1 MRETVVCF
9 FERPGA
15 AREARGALRE
25 LQREL
30 RLGRITSVAVVTRPS
45 IDDIRFEQDGDV
57 GPGAGARFGLLL
69 GALAGALLLAPLTGL
84 LAIGASLDGV
94 STLTERE
101 LRIGIALVAAFTSG
115 LTALASALGGAG
127 LGALAALLMNFG
139 LASRELYAVGE
150 ELAVGHAALV
160 ARVPAHVRAPIGD
173 LLTLAGGTLMRPVA
187 HEAPATAPDATATHF
202 AAAAYERDGAPGRRY
217 VPLTGAAPPVDPR
230 QRDLVVAQFDSLD
243 QAHGAARGLARP
255 DRDSGRVGAG
265 NLAIVTRADS
275 GRPTIRQSG
284 DVTARQGAL
293 FGLGAGGLAGLLV
306 FGLLG
311 LFVGILAILVNE
323 GGDAG
328 QARFRLG
335 ALVGVLLVGGLGTLV
350 CGLVG
355 ALAGLVVGR
364 GVNLAFSDADLR
376 RIAESVP
383 AGKALLI
390 ASVYHHGAAAVAD
403 ALRERGGRLQSAPL
417 PSEQLLETLREEGRR
432 AALAAGDD
440 DQPDTQRL
448 ITTRAGVRIFVDW
461 RRRGPHTI
469 VLLHGAGGDHLGWQV
484 QYPALHGAGY
494 STLALDLRGHGYS
507 DRPRGADDY
516 RLERFAEDVADVLE
530 ALAVRD
536 FVLVGHCFGG
546 MVATMYHQAH
556 PDRSKGYMLVDTA
569 AQAPAVPRW
578 LATRTPWLIGLAG
591 RALELLPNERRR
603 LLHAD
608 MPSFKGTRDIE
619 PARLVSDA
627 EHTTLR
633 SWLLVYR
640 GIAQYDGVASLRSMT
655 QPVWVIVGEEDTV
668 FTVEDSQAIQ
678 QHVPGSRL
686 ITVPGANHI
695 IVVNNPEV
703 VERLILDFVRDNAIF
718 EPGGQGGPPD
728 GGALADTQK
737 AAAT

>member
-1 MRETVVCF
+1 MQELIVSF
-9 FERPGA
+9 FDRPGA

-30 RLGRITSVAVVTRPS
+30 RLGRIASVAVVTRPAV
-45 IDDIRFEQDGDV
+45 DDIRFEQDGDV
-57 GPGAGARFGLLL
+57 GAGAGARFGLVL
-69 GALAGALLLAPLTGL
+69 GALFGALLLAPLTGL
-84 LAIGASLDGV
+84 LAISASLDGV
-94 STLTERE
+94 SNLSERE
-101 LRIGIALVAAFTSG
+101 LRAGIALVAAFASG

-139 LASRELYAVGE
+139 LSSRQLYAVGE
-150 ELAVGHAALV
+150 GLEVGQAALV
-160 ARVPAHVRAPIGD
+160 ARVPERALGPIGD
-173 LLTLAGGTLMRPVA
+173 LLALAGGTLMRPVE
-187 HEAPATAPDATATHF
+187 HGAPATAPDDAAAHF
-202 AAAAYERDGAPGRRY
+202 AATTYERAGSATGRYEPVAP
-217 VPLTGAAPPVDPR
+217 TAPPVDPH
-230 QRDLVVAQFDSLD
+230 QRDLVVAQFDD
-243 QAHGAARGLARP
+243 VGQARRVARALTRL
-255 DRDSGRVGAG
+255 GRGGGRLSAG
-265 NLAIVTRADS
+265 NLAIVTRDDR
-275 GRPTIRQSG
+275 GRPAIRQSG
-284 DVTARQGAL
+284 DVTAGQGAL
-293 FGLGAGGLAGLLV
+293 FGLCAGGLAGLLV

-311 LFVGILAILVNE
+311 LFVGILAILINE
-323 GGDAG
+323 GADAG

-335 ALVGVLLVGGLGTLV
+335 AIVGVVMVGGLGALA
-350 CGLVG
+350 CGLIG

-364 GVNLAFSDADLR
+364 GVNLAFSAADLR
-376 RIAESVP
+376 RIAATVS

-390 ASVYHHGAAAVAD
+390 ASTYHHGAQAVAE

-417 PSEQLLETLREEGRR
+417 PSEQLIETIIEEERR
-432 AALAAGDD
+432 AALATEDGEG
-440 DQPDTQRL
+440 PDTQRL
-448 ITTRAGVRIFVDW
+448 IPTRAGVRIFVDW
-461 RRRGPHTI
+461 RQRGPHTI

-516 RLERFAEDVADVLE
+516 RLERFAEDVADVLD
-530 ALAVRD
+530 ALEVRD

-556 PDRSKGYMLVDTA
+556 PERSKGYVLIDTA
-569 AQAPAVPRW
+569 AQAPGLPRW
-578 LATRTPWLIGLAG
+578 LAAKTPWLIGLAG

-655 QPVWVIVGEEDTV
+655 QPVWVVVGEEDTV

-678 QHVPGSRL
+678 RHVPGSRL

-703 VERLILDFVRDNAIF
+703 VERLILDFLRDNAIF
-718 EPGGQGGPPD
+718 EPEGSGAGPNGGAAAGGQR
-728 GGALADTQK
+728 
-737 AAAT
+737 ATVS

>member
-30 RLGRITSVAVVTRPS
+30 RLGRIASVAVVTRPS
-45 IDDIRFEQDGDV
+45 VDDIRFEQDGDV
-57 GPGAGARFGLLL
+57 GPGAGARFGLVL
-69 GALAGALLLAPLTGL
+69 GALSGALLLAPITGL
-84 LAIGASLDGV
+84 LAVGASLDGTGAP
-94 STLTERE
+94 SERE

-139 LASRELYAVGE
+139 LSSRELYAVGE
-150 ELAVGHAALV
+150 ELAVGQAALV
-160 ARVPAHVRAPIGD
+160 ARVPAHARAPVDD
-173 LLTLAGGTLMRPVA
+173 LLALAGGTLMRPA
-187 HEAPATAPDATATHF
+187 ERGAAAIAPDTTAAHF
-202 AAAAYERDGAPGRRY
+202 AAAAYERDGALGRRY
-217 VPLTGAAPPVDPR
+217 EPVARPAPPVDPR
-230 QRDLVVAQFDSLD
+230 QRDLVVAGFD
-243 QAHGAARGLARP
+243 GAAQARRAARELARV
-255 DRDSGRVGAG
+255 RRGAGRLSTG
-265 NLAIVTRADS
+265 NLALVTRDDR

-284 DVTARQGAL
+284 DVTAGQGAL
-293 FGLGAGGLAGLLV
+293 FGLGAGGLAGFV
-306 FGLLG
+306 IFGFLG
-311 LFVGILAILVNE
+311 LFMGILAILINE
-323 GGDAG
+323 GADAG

-335 ALVGVLLVGGLGTLV
+335 ALVGVVLVGGLGALV

-355 ALAGLVVGR
+355 ALAGLVVAR
-364 GVNLAFSDADLR
+364 GVNLAFNAADLR
-376 RIAESVP
+376 RIAAALP
-383 AGKALLI
+383 AGQATLI
-390 ASVYHHGAAAVAD
+390 ASVYHHGAQAVAD
-403 ALRERGGRLQSAPL
+403 ALRERGGRLQNAPL
-417 PSEQLLETLREEGRR
+417 PSEQLIETMLEEGRR
-432 AALAAGDD
+432 AALEAGDD

-516 RLERFAEDVADVLE
+516 RLERFAEDVADVLD
-530 ALAVRD
+530 ALDVRD

-556 PDRSKGYMLVDTA
+556 PDRSKGYVLIDTA
-569 AQAPAVPRW
+569 AQAPGVPRW
-578 LATRTPWLIGLAG
+578 LATHTPWLIGLAG
-591 RALELLPNERRR
+591 RALELLPSERRR

-633 SWLLVYR
+633 AWLLVYR

-655 QPVWVIVGEEDTV
+655 QPVWVVVGEEDTV
-668 FTVEDSQAIQ
+668 FTVEDSQTIQ

-703 VERLILDFVRDNAIF
+703 VEGLILDFLKDNAIF
-718 EPGGQGGPPD
+718 ERGGPEGGPH
-728 GGALADTQK
+728 GGAAADARRAT
-737 AAAT
+737 AA